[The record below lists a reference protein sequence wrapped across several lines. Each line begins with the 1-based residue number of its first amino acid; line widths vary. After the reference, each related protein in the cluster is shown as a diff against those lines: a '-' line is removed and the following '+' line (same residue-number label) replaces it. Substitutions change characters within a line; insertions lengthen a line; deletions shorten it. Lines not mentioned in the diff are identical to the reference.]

1 MLHYATMLWAIKCG
15 FVWKTFQ
22 TWHGS
27 LCVGEWLCRLPR
39 WMTWCSIDSTK
50 AKHLGVCEVSHP
62 MMRLESACYIAKNDC
77 GINLFQGGNW
87 WDGGAKLSRIL
98 WGQLRFWAFWRRQNK
113 NQKRFQKKGGCW
125 ISLGIGNP
133 HAKDVITGYVI
144 YFIYTDTVLIV
155 SKMGRIGRFS
165 WL

>member
-1 MLHYATMLWAIKCG
+1 MPLCFEQLNVVLYEKPSKHGMDHYVL
-15 FVWKTFQ
+15 VNDYVVYQ
-22 TWHGS
+22 DEWH
-27 LCVGEWLCRLPR
+27 E
-39 WMTWCSIDSTK
+39 WCSIDSTK

-62 MMRLESACYIAKNDC
+62 MMRLESACYIARNDC

-113 NQKRFQKKGGCW
+113 NQKRFQKKAGCW

-133 HAKDVITGYVI
+133 HAKDVQDMSYILYI
-144 YFIYTDTVLIV
+144 QIQF
-155 SKMGRIGRFS
+155 
-165 WL
+165 